1 MQIIVHAEHLK
12 LPVVFSK
19 VCLAQTIFSFICSV
33 LYIIVCSLSLFA
45 TYIDL
50 QSSLACIDLNS
61 ETLTDGE

>member
-33 LYIIVCSLSLFA
+33 LYIIVCSLSLFGY
-45 TYIDL
+45 TDL
-50 QSSLACIDLNS
+50 KS
-61 ETLTDGE
+61 ETSTDGYVFVPVK

>member
-45 TYIDL
+45 LVYQEYQVI
-50 QSSLACIDLNS
+50 IWNV
-61 ETLTDGE
+61 

>member
-1 MQIIVHAEHLK
+1 MQIIVHAEYLK

-45 TYIDL
+45 LVYQEYQVI
-50 QSSLACIDLNS
+50 IWNV
-61 ETLTDGE
+61 